1 MAHDFDVTLKQLI
14 QESRGVLL
22 RTVLGSAMVQ
32 WLNVEL
38 PRVENPRVDLLAK
51 TPEGDHVHLELQ
63 SANDPRF
70 AQRQAEYI
78 WRFSAGWVFTCAR

>member
-22 RTVLGSAMVQ
+22 STLLGGPVDK

-38 PRVENPRVDLLAK
+38 PKVENPRVDLLARL
-51 TPEGDHVHLELQ
+51 ESGEHVHLELQ
-63 SANDPRF
+63 SANDLRF
-70 AQRQAEYI
+70 AQRQAE
-78 WRFSAGWVFTCAR
+78 WVVERA